1 MISETKLDETFAA
14 AQFSL
19 QGFCD
24 PYRFDRNRNG
34 GGIMLYIREDIPSRL
49 IEKKLRNNSEYFFV
63 EINLR
68 KKKWLLCCSYNPHR
82 NSISSHIDFLRREL
96 DLHSSNYENFILLG
110 DFNSEMTDKN
120 LKDFCNLYLLK
131 NLIKKPTCFKNPESP
146 KTIDLILTNRPRSF
160 CNSDTLETGLSDF
173 HKLTVTVLKMFFKKQ
188 SPNVISYRNYKNFS
202 NDSFRTNLI
211 NEISSNGILE
221 GDLTGFLD
229 ACKKSLDYQAPRK
242 KKYTRANQASFLTK
256 EINKEI
262 MTRSRLRNKFLRC
275 RSDENKKA
283 YNEQRN
289 HCVKLV
295 RSAKKAYYSNLSIK
309 DVNDNKKFWKIVK
322 PLFSEKVNKNENIML
337 VENNNII
344 SSEIEIAEKL
354 NAFFSNIVKELNIKV
369 KEDLLCDV
377 SDINDPVERAIQKY
391 KNHPSIQMIKE
402 TFDSSKT
409 FSFDLVSSD
418 TIFKEIVSLDTKK
431 ATHSN
436 DVPTKIVKAN
446 ADLFSIFASNAFNES
461 VVSCK
466 FLSVLKLADVKPVH
480 KKASRLEKTNYRPV
494 SLLPNIL
501 HLGAL
506 LTDLSKA
513 FDCLPH
519 DLIVAKL
526 HAYGF
531 SIDSLKLINSY
542 LTERKQRVKINDQFS
557 SWLDIV
563 VGVPQG
569 SILGPLLFN
578 IFLCDMFLFCNDIDF
593 ASYADDNTP
602 YCIGKTP
609 EEVISQLEKSSKSI
623 FEWFEKNGMKANPD
637 KCHLLLSKNE
647 NFEANINENRI
658 ANTRFQKLLGVTF
671 DNQLN
676 FNHHISKICKK
687 PVINFMHA
695 LEFPTTSMKIKGEYF
710 SIRTFHL
717 NLTTVP

>member
-1 MISETKLDETFAA
+1 M
-14 AQFSL
+14 
-19 QGFCD
+19 G
-24 PYRFDRNRNG
+24 
-34 GGIMLYIREDIPSRL
+34 
-49 IEKKLRNNSEYFFV
+49 
-63 EINLR
+63 NLR
-68 KKKWLLCCSYNPHR
+68 IPHK
-82 NSISSHIDFLRREL
+82 NSLSINIDFLRREL

-110 DFNSEMTDKN
+110 DFNSEMTDSN
-120 LKDFCNLYLLK
+120 LNDFCNLYLLK
-131 NLIKKPTCFKNPESP
+131 NLIKKPTCFKNSENP

-173 HKLTVTVLKMFFKKQ
+173 HKLTVTVLKMFFKKE

-211 NEISSNGILE
+211 NEISNNGILE

-229 ACKKSLDYQAPRK
+229 ACKKSLNYQAPRK
-242 KKYTRANQASFLTK
+242 NKYTRANQASFLTK

-275 RSDENKKA
+275 RSDGNKKA

-289 HCVKLV
+289 RCVKVV
-295 RSAKKAYYSNLSIK
+295 RSAKKAYHSNLSIK
-309 DVNDNKKFWKIVK
+309 DVNDNKKIW
-322 PLFSEKVNKNENIML
+322 
-337 VENNNII
+337 
-344 SSEIEIAEKL
+344 
-354 NAFFSNIVKELNIKV
+354 
-369 KEDLLCDV
+369 
-377 SDINDPVERAIQKY
+377 
-391 KNHPSIQMIKE
+391 
-402 TFDSSKT
+402 
-409 FSFDLVSSD
+409 
-418 TIFKEIVSLDTKK
+418 EIV
-431 ATHSN
+431 N
-436 DVPTKIVKAN
+436 
-446 ADLFSIFASNAFNES
+446 
-461 VVSCK
+461 
-466 FLSVLKLADVKPVH
+466 
-480 KKASRLEKTNYRPV
+480 
-494 SLLPNIL
+494 
-501 HLGAL
+501 
-506 LTDLSKA
+506 
-513 FDCLPH
+513 LPH

-557 SWLDIV
+557 SWFDIV

-609 EEVISQLEKSSKSI
+609 DEVIIQLEKCSKSI
-623 FEWFEKNGMKANPD
+623 FEWFENNGMKANPD

-658 ANTRFQKLLGVTF
+658 SNTRFEKLFGVTF

-676 FNHHISKICKK
+676 FNHHISKICKTASDK
-687 PVINFMHA
+687 LHA
-695 LEFPTTSMKIKGEYF
+695 LPRVSNYIDEDKRRILFNSYF
-710 SIRTFHL
+710 SSQFNYCPLIWMNQNKSINKKIN
-717 NLTTVP
+717 NLHERALRLIYCDHSSDFQELLQRDNSVTIHQKISKH